1 MFLNNF
7 ICQLDSAINK
17 LLSITLDMEIIQNW
31 GIGYLF
37 SLHKRDMASKQTM
50 CIN

>member
-17 LLSITLDMEIIQNW
+17 LLSITLEMDIIQNW

-37 SLHKRDMASKQTM
+37 TLHKQDMASKQTM
-50 CIN
+50 RIN